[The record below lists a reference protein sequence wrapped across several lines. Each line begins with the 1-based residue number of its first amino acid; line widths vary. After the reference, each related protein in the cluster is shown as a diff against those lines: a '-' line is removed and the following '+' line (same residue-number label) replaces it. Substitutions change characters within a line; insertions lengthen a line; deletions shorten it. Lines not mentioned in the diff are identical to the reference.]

1 MPESQNDVRWAR
13 LIDKVDAIALTV
25 DKIEENNNDIS
36 DRLRVIELNAA
47 LLKQR
52 VYFISAGISGGVG
65 TVIAALYSAF

>member
-1 MPESQNDVRWAR
+1 M
-13 LIDKVDAIALTV
+13 DKVDSISSTV
-25 DKIEENNNDIS
+25 EKIETKIDKDHNDIS